1 MAQNWRI
8 RKYLVMLVLVVV
20 VPVTGLSAYTIYSNL
35 QQHLED
41 ANQLAMALAEIT
53 AVNTGR
59 YIDSRKNILA
69 RIAERPQ
76 VQRMEPQNC
85 DPILE
90 DFHVLEAGFNNVVVL
105 DKEGL
110 VVCSAV
116 AVSRNISY
124 ADSDNYQRVKRNDA
138 FVVGNPSFG
147 KISQKWILPL
157 AYPIHDT
164 QGRFNGLLGAAID
177 LIAYS
182 PMHGFDALP
191 EGTHAELVTSNGTI
205 IAHSHKAQE
214 LVGKQIERQE
224 LRKLIG
230 QPASDSSRLPRWEGR
245 EMIVGSHAVPASDW
259 YAIISIPT
267 ASILAQAFNTAIY
280 HLGLLLVIL
289 FVAAGMAYVIASR
302 IEKPI
307 RSIAATANAVA
318 GGQLQSRLTT
328 TGPDEIAVVASEF
341 NQMLDQRERAEQL
354 LREQAEHMRLAM
366 DAANQASWEWHIK
379 QDRMTC
385 SDNMWSLL
393 GLESGALYRN
403 YQDFINFIHAED
415 RARVHHAVKETRNN
429 GSAYA
434 CEYRVIWSDGSVH
447 WLAARGQL
455 LKDDN
460 GQPERML
467 GICMDIT
474 ERMQSDQQMRY
485 LASHDSLTELVNRR
499 EFENRLQILL
509 MSAHRQSCEH
519 AVLYMDLDQFKVV
532 NDTCGHIAGDE
543 LLRQLAS
550 LLNKRIRE
558 SDTLARL
565 GGDEFVVLLENCSQ
579 ENACQLAEEL
589 RQTVLDFNFVWQQH
603 GFKLGISIG
612 LVPIT
617 DDRLSLEQIL
627 SAADAACFIAK
638 DLGRNRVHIHAA
650 DDTALA
656 RHHGQMQWVTRI
668 HRAFTESR
676 LRLYCQAIA
685 PLRTAARE
693 HCEVLVRMIDDDGTL
708 IPPMAFIP
716 AAERYSLMPQID
728 RWVINSTFAALQEQS
743 GTQPFDCICNI
754 NLSAT
759 SLNDADFLEF
769 IREQFSL
776 YQIEPDSICFEIT
789 ETAAIANLPQAMHFI
804 DSLKALGCLIALD
817 DFGSGMSSFTYLK
830 NFSVDY
836 LKIDGSFVLDIADD
850 VIDRAMVEAINRI
863 GHVMNIE
870 TIAECVENEA
880 ILAQLR
886 EIDVDYVQGFAI
898 ARPVPFRDFIY
909 NAVIGNSGSIERAS
923 VSQTAEGFSS

>member
-8 RKYLVMLVLVVV
+8 RRYLVMLVLVVV
-20 VPVTGLSAYTIYSNL
+20 IPVTGLSAYTIYSNL

-53 AVNTGR
+53 AINTGR

-76 VQRMEPQNC
+76 VKRMEPRNC
-85 DPILE
+85 DPILQG
-90 DFHVLEAGFNNVVVL
+90 FHIFEAGFNNILIVN
-105 DKEGL
+105 KEGL
-110 VVCSAV
+110 VICSAV
-116 AVSRNISY
+116 PLSHSISY
-124 ADSDNYQRVKRNDA
+124 ADSDNYRHVKREDA
-138 FVVGNPSFG
+138 FAVGKPNFG

-164 QGRFNGLLGAAID
+164 QGRFNGLIGAAID
-177 LIAYS
+177 LVAYS

-191 EGTHAELVTSNGTI
+191 DGTHAELITSEGII
-205 IAHSHKAQE
+205 IAHSHHAQK
-214 LVGKQIERQE
+214 LVGQRIDEQE
-224 LRKLIG
+224 LRTLTR
-230 QPASDSSRLPRWEGR
+230 QPVTESNRLPRWKGR
-245 EMIVGSHAVPASDW
+245 NMIVGSHAVPASDW
-259 YAIISIPT
+259 HAIISIPT
-267 ASILAQAFNTAIY
+267 ASILAQAFNNALF
-280 HLGLLLVIL
+280 HMGLLLVIL
-289 FVAAGMAYVIASR
+289 LVAAGMAYVIASR

-318 GGQLQSRLTT
+318 GGELQSRLTT
-328 TGPDEIAVVASEF
+328 TGPDEIAVVAGEF

-366 DAANQASWEWHIK
+366 DAANQASWEWHIE

-385 SDNMWSLL
+385 SDNMRVLL
-393 GLESGALYRN
+393 GLESGDSYRN
-403 YQDFINFIHAED
+403 YQDFINLVHAED

-429 GSAYA
+429 GSFYA
-434 CEYRVIWSDGSVH
+434 CEYRVIWSDGSIH

-455 LKDDN
+455 LKDEN

-485 LASHDSLTELVNRR
+485 LATHDSLTELVNRR

-509 MSAHRQSCEH
+509 TSAHHQPCEH
-519 AVLYMDLDQFKVV
+519 AVLYMDLDQFKIV

-550 LLNKRIRE
+550 LLHKRIRE
-558 SDTLARL
+558 TDTLARL
-565 GGDEFVVLLENCSQ
+565 GGDEFVVLLENCSL

-589 RQTVLDFNFVWQQH
+589 RQTVLDFHFVWQKH

-650 DDTALA
+650 DDSALVQ
-656 RHHGQMQWVTRI
+656 HHGQMQWVTRI
-668 HRAFTESR
+668 HRAFSESR
-676 LRLYCQAIA
+676 LRLYCQAVA
-685 PLRTAARE
+685 PLKTTARE
-693 HCEVLVRMIDDDGTL
+693 HCEVLVRMIDDDGTI

-728 RWVINSTFAALQEQS
+728 RWVISNTFAALQEYAD
-743 GTQPFDCICNI
+743 TQLFDCICNI

-759 SLNDADFLEF
+759 SLNDPEFL
-769 IREQFSL
+769 QFVRDQFPL
-776 YQIEPDSICFEIT
+776 YRIEPDSICFELT

-804 DSLKALGCLIALD
+804 DTLKALGCRIALD

-830 NFSVDY
+830 NFSIDY

-850 VIDRAMVEAINRI
+850 IIDRAMVEAINRI

-870 TIAECVENEA
+870 TIAECVESEA

-886 EIDVDYVQGFAI
+886 EIGVDYVQGFAI
-898 ARPVPFRDFIY
+898 ARPLPFRDFIY
-909 NAVIGNSGSIERAS
+909 NATYGNEKTGSLVTR
-923 VSQTAEGFSS
+923 AEGFSS